1 MSKNYIDKNQIN
13 KKTKRPSSQMAEW
26 LYSSICQV
34 DIKLISTVIT
44 ENSIKYHQIN
54 KWEKIHKT

>member
-1 MSKNYIDKNQIN
+1 MSKNHIDKKQT
-13 KKTKRPSSQMAEW
+13 KKPKRPSSQMAKW

-34 DIKLISTVIT
+34 DIKLTNTTTIM
-44 ENSIKYHQIN
+44 ENSIKYYQIN